1 MHWIAAPTQ
10 GAHHTFHWLDLT
22 LGLGLFLIFA
32 GTIVYRLS
40 RHSLIPEKDPYL
52 GDSLHFENV

>member
-1 MHWIAAPTQ
+1 
-10 GAHHTFHWLDLT
+10 
-22 LGLGLFLIFA
+22 
-32 GTIVYRLS
+32 VYRLS